1 MAHGPAL
8 QSSSAGEADRDRSS
22 EPRLPGVPIVD
33 LVGLAAV
40 AAAFTATF
48 APQLLW
54 MWERWMR
61 SEYYGHG
68 LLIPPVAAYLICRRR
83 ETLVSLP
90 KSRDGLG
97 LVLVVAG
104 VFLHLVAL
112 QLDVNFVSA
121 FATIPVLLGLIA
133 WIWGRVVLLAVLFP
147 ICYLA
152 FAVPVDRLL
161 IDAFSSPLQ
170 LTAAKMAAT
179 FGQVIGV
186 PMSREGVNISVP
198 EYSFEV
204 AIACSG
210 LKSLI
215 TMGALATL
223 YAYLLQAAT
232 WQRVALVASSVP
244 VALFANSVRVTLI
257 LLLARS
263 MGERAAEGF
272 FHSFSGAVVFMLGL
286 GAIYGIGRLLRCRS
300 LRSDI

>member
-1 MAHGPAL
+1 
-8 QSSSAGEADRDRSS
+8 
-22 EPRLPGVPIVD
+22 
-33 LVGLAAV
+33 
-40 AAAFTATF
+40 
-48 APQLLW
+48 
-54 MWERWMR
+54 
-61 SEYYGHG
+61 
-68 LLIPPVAAYLICRRR
+68 
-83 ETLVSLP
+83 
-90 KSRDGLG
+90 
-97 LVLVVAG
+97 
-104 VFLHLVAL
+104 
-112 QLDVNFVSA
+112 
-121 FATIPVLLGLIA
+121 
-133 WIWGRVVLLAVLFP
+133 
-147 ICYLA
+147 
-152 FAVPVDRLL
+152 VPVDRLL

-232 WQRVALVASSVP
+232 WQRLALVASSVP